1 MALAPSKNM
10 YRSLLLEMEWTVDSL
25 KIQVFE
31 KFTFN
36 VNYEFIFAI
45 VAAMEYISMGI
56 QTDMSVMSKYLKN
69 KTMPGPR

>member
-1 MALAPSKNM
+1 M
-10 YRSLLLEMEWTVDSL
+10 DSL